1 MGPGAYLHPL
11 WQGKGAFLMLPRSTS
26 ASGYKHYKCYITM
39 LQGRIWG
46 RGTGKA
52 GKWEALTQ
60 GTQGEKRK
68 IYRSIP
74 AASFSPVSAL
84 RVAGLEYSLI

>member
-1 MGPGAYLHPL
+1 
-11 WQGKGAFLMLPRSTS
+11 
-26 ASGYKHYKCYITM
+26 M

-84 RVAGLEYSLI
+84 RVAGLKYSLI